1 MGSGLN
7 KLLEDLA
14 DKLPGFVASAVVLAD
29 DGLTV
34 AGLSRDA
41 DVDAD
46 VASAYLAT
54 IVKSN
59 LKAVK
64 LLAGEQATDDIL
76 ITTDTN
82 YYLVRHISGIPCFLF
97 VMSQK
102 NEWLGRAR
110 LLMKEYERKVYEEL
124 KPRDRRKKDEAE
136 AAAEKGNPS

>member
-1 MGSGLN
+1 VGSGLN
-7 KLLEDLA
+7 KLLEEMA

-29 DGLTV
+29 DGLSV
-34 AGLSRDA
+34 AGLSKDPE
-41 DVDAD
+41 VDAD

-64 LLAGEQATDDIL
+64 LLAGDQETDDIL
-76 ITTDTN
+76 ITTGTN

-97 VMSQK
+97 VMSRK

-110 LLMKEYERKVYEEL
+110 LLMKEYERKVYEML
-124 KPRDRRKKDEAE
+124 KPRESK
-136 AAAEKGNPS
+136 S